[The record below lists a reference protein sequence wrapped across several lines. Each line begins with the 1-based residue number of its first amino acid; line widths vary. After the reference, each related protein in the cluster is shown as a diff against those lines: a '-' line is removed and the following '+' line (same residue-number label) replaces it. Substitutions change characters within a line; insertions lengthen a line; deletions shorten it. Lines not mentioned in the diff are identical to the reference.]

1 MEIRVLNY
9 FLMVAREENITKAA
23 QLLHVTQPTL
33 SRQLMQL
40 EEELGVKL
48 FKRSNHSII
57 LTDDGM
63 LLRRRAQELLSL
75 ADKTKREF
83 VREEDKLTG
92 EIAIGCGELMSV
104 SCLAEILVAFREK
117 YPLIRFDMYSGN
129 VDNIKDRIE
138 RGLLDI
144 GLLLEPADVSKYEF
158 VRMPVR
164 ETWGVLV
171 RNNSPLAARKTVS
184 PKDLQGI
191 PLITTKRIQMQ
202 NELSNW
208 FGEYSEEMESVLT
221 YNLIYNAAMM
231 VREGMGAALCL
242 KLESSYEDLCF
253 VPLSPHLE
261 LSSVVAWKKN
271 QVFPPAVAAFIR
283 FIKSYLNREDEAE
296 TSDSNHAADGE
307 QEE

>member
-63 LLRRRAQELLSL
+63 LLRRRAQELISL
-75 ADKTKREF
+75 AEKTKKEF

-92 EIAIGCGELMSV
+92 EIFIGCGELRSV
-104 SCLAEILVAFREK
+104 SCLAEILAAFQKK
-117 YPLIRFDMYSGN
+117 YPLVRFDLYSGN
-129 VDNIKDRIE
+129 VDNIKDRME
-138 RGLLDI
+138 RGLIDI
-144 GLLLEPADVSKYEF
+144 GLLLEPADIGKFEF
-158 VRMPVR
+158 LRMPLR
-164 ETWGVLV
+164 ENWGVLV
-171 RNNSPLAARKTVS
+171 RRDSALAEKKTIL
-184 PKDLQGI
+184 PKDLRGI
-191 PLITTKRIQMQ
+191 PLLISKRVPVQ

-208 FGEYSEEMESVLT
+208 FGDLSEEMEVALT

-242 KLESSYEDLCF
+242 KLDSTFDDLSF
-253 VPLSPHLE
+253 IPLSPCLE
-261 LSSVVAWKKN
+261 LGSVLAWKKN
-271 QVFPPAVAAFIR
+271 QVFSPATSAFLR
-283 FIKSYLNREDEAE
+283 FVKGDLNREVHERIID
-296 TSDSNHAADGE
+296 DN
-307 QEE
+307 